1 MKRAILAV
9 IIIVVIAAAVLV
21 TITPVALAGSWNV
34 KITSITFSE
43 NINTVLRP
51 QVQFGSATE
60 STQTSTAIQY
70 YYAIRSGGSV
80 STTNNNVNSTAGNF
94 TGYISWFLVN
104 PSNQTVSQG
113 NYTFSGAFGN
123 HTHTFT
129 FSADQG
135 VRDSG
140 TYKLNLLLSG
150 SAKALGSSPATVAND
165 KRYTW
170 NVP

>member
-9 IIIVVIAAAVLV
+9 IIIGVIAAAVLV
-21 TITPVALAGSWNV
+21 TITPVALAGTWTV
-34 KITSITFSE
+34 KITTITFSE
-43 NINTVLRP
+43 NIDTALRP
-51 QVQFGSATE
+51 QVSFGSATE
-60 STQTSTAIQY
+60 YYWVVTAHDY
-70 YYAIRSGGSV
+70 YYTMRSGGST
-80 STTNNNVNSTAGNF
+80 TTNNVRVNGAAGNF
-94 TGYISWFLVN
+94 TGFISWFLIN

-113 NYTFSGAFGN
+113 NYTFSGGFGN
-123 HTHTFT
+123 RTHTFT

-140 TYKLNLLLSG
+140 LYKLNLLLSG

-165 KRYTW
+165 QRYSW

>member
-9 IIIVVIAAAVLV
+9 IITVVIAAAALV

-43 NINTVLRP
+43 SIDTGARP
-51 QVQFGSATE
+51 QVSFGTASE
-60 STQTSTAIQY
+60 STTTAPAIAY
-70 YYAIRSGGSV
+70 YYTIRSGGSI
-80 STTNNNVNSTAGNF
+80 TTTANKVNSTAGNF
-94 TGYISWFLVN
+94 TGFISWFFIN
-104 PSNQTVSQG
+104 PSNQTISQG
-113 NYTFSGAFGN
+113 NYTFSGGFGN
-123 HTHTFT
+123 RTHTFT

-140 TYKLNLLLSG
+140 LYKLNLLLSG

-165 KRYTW
+165 QRYSW